1 MARHPS
7 RLFDIDIFDTNF
19 MEPQKEAP
27 KDSID
32 YNLLTKSQQRF
43 IHKQL
48 KELKRDTRKTEEEI
62 LLEKLQ
68 TGKVKN
74 LPKGNI

>member
-19 MEPQKEAP
+19 MEPQKEVP

-48 KELKRDTRKTEEEI
+48 KELKRVRKSWKQNN
-62 LLEKLQ
+62 EKCDDC
-68 TGKVKN
+68 
-74 LPKGNI
+74 